1 MAKRGGLGKGLDA
14 LFQEN
19 AAPEETVREMKLT
32 EIEPNANQPRHEFD
46 EQALSQL
53 TDSIAHYGVL
63 QPLIV
68 RPLASGRF
76 QIVAGERRWR
86 ASRRAGLESVPVIV
100 RQLSDRETAELALI
114 ENLQREDLSPV
125 EEGEGYL
132 TLMNTYGMTQEQVA
146 ERVGKSRPA
155 VANAVRLLSLPP
167 EILSLLSEGKI
178 TAGHARAILSFSTAE
193 GMQKAALMAQNGATV
208 RALERAAKQKEP
220 SAVSPRPAG
229 SRMKLFEE
237 TELSLKEALGR
248 RVRVSGNQSKG
259 TLEIEFYGEADL
271 TELANR
277 LAGENK

>member
-1 MAKRGGLGKGLDA
+1 MTKRGGLGKGLDA

-53 TDSIAHYGVL
+53 TDSIARYGVL

-68 RPLASGRF
+68 RPLTSGRF

-100 RQLSDRETAELALI
+100 RELSDRETAELALI

-193 GMQKAALMAQNGATV
+193 GMKKAALMAQNGATV
-208 RALERAAKQKEP
+208 RALERAAKQKDP
-220 SAVSPRPAG
+220 AVLPAQSSG